1 MLIDQIDDLKRLSRS
16 AFESDGS
23 HVTLYILNVN
33 GVTRLQPCFR
43 KNQDEKM
50 ESIESLK
57 KMIASGELREYVFIA
72 EAWLVEKQLPSSIKE
87 VTDHIGEMGS
97 LEDYPDR
104 KESLIIEYSSF
115 KTSKSY
121 VADISRD
128 GDKVSL
134 GDWETW
140 DESHSFGGLVYG
152 KMQNLFELSK
162 AGLN

>member
-1 MLIDQIDDLKRLSRS
+1 LKRLSRS

-33 GVTRLQPCFR
+33 GVTELQPCFW

-121 VADISRD
+121 VADIRRD
-128 GDKVSL
+128 GDKVTL

>member
-1 MLIDQIDDLKRLSRS
+1 MLIDQIDDLKRISRF

-33 GVTRLQPCFR
+33 GVTELQPCFW
-43 KNQDEKM
+43 KNQDEKI

-121 VADISRD
+121 VADIRRD
-128 GDKVSL
+128 GDKVTL